1 MTEVAAIIGASVL
14 ATGILLSA
22 LAALS
27 FYLTALKT
35 TWLHTKHR
43 QVWVIRP
50 RSPRSSMTARCRGKL
65 HHGHRFPLKEH
76 RAEAHGVRGR

>member
-1 MTEVAAIIGASVL
+1 MTDVAAIIGASVL

-35 TWLHTKHR
+35 T
-43 QVWVIRP
+43 
-50 RSPRSSMTARCRGKL
+50 
-65 HHGHRFPLKEH
+65 
-76 RAEAHGVRGR
+76 